1 MDPHDNGEV
10 FFEDLL
16 RDEEMETAEE
26 DEEEQSANSADEFFD
41 NDESMFSMQT
51 VESSDSRDIYGNP
64 MGEEEETEESVEDD
78 GEHGHESEAAE
89 E

>member
-41 NDESMFSMQT
+41 DLRST
-51 VESSDSRDIYGNP
+51 C
-64 MGEEEETEESVEDD
+64 
-78 GEHGHESEAAE
+78 AAHV
-89 E
+89 